1 MSDLKLEIDGKEIV
15 QGTSSK
21 FHGVYIDQHLTWAE
35 HIALIS
41 KKIAKIS
48 AYCDISVT
56 AYSSAPY
63 KDCIT
68 LEYFHICH
76 TAEFL
81 GVVIIPLF

>member
-41 KKIAKIS
+41 KKIAKNIS
-48 AYCDISVT
+48 I
-56 AYSSAPY
+56 
-63 KDCIT
+63 
-68 LEYFHICH
+68 L
-76 TAEFL
+76 
-81 GVVIIPLF
+81 